1 MDSSRLDD
9 EHKLIARY
17 AQRLAQEARTVV
29 SRLKFSHSVSILPTL
44 MASIKRLASLFP
56 NAVNFICIN
65 VFAASRRFQNVP
77 GRANGKFTSLIMLA
91 IFFFNLIL
99 RLI

>member
-29 SRLKFSHSVSILPTL
+29 SLLEQRQ
-44 MASIKRLASLFP
+44 
-56 NAVNFICIN
+56 ICIFLTR
-65 VFAASRRFQNVP
+65 V
-77 GRANGKFTSLIMLA
+77 
-91 IFFFNLIL
+91 IFFLPAHFFFLLVFFTGITSKIRSANCANENK
-99 RLI
+99 